1 MPSPDARWT
10 AADYA
15 PVITGSG
22 AVKLA
27 DSQVAP
33 LIAQARGYYTVDAP
47 DTAKTVA
54 ESARVEGSTRSI
66 VKKLQT
72 MVDGSEDFL
81 VLPWYSVSTVAREQA
96 LATFGALQL
105 RPSKPLLNPKTK
117 RAAKYELL
125 AGHDSV
131 LDTNP
136 ATPAEWIAQ
145 SPAVL
150 ITEGCLKG
158 DAALTALLLSAGAA
172 ADDLAVLT
180 DNAGTTASAEDAR
193 AKAQTL
199 LLAVPPR
206 DRVTIVSLVGVGN
219 WHNNVEW
226 STLKLDNRDV
236 LTAFDGDLRENRN
249 VWRQASKMWDLIEK
263 KRGIPKVVD
272 LGGANAEKDA
282 AVVGFVGKLGI
293 DDYLSHVGGW
303 PDLLHLIDDTLPP
316 EPRAAE
322 DDQYRPGDYRI
333 TADGL
338 TTQEYVRRPA
348 PDGSGDLFLWEDRL
362 PYGARVRSVSSL
374 HALTDITPR
383 VGFVTEQNTI
393 RSVKPGEAVIE
404 LSWEGDDGTTRT
416 ATITGTSELLLV
428 SPADWNRYGA
438 HIPDEIT
445 MLPDFPPTKG
455 KEADGFRRA
464 MKAHRAEETEQQ
476 DTWDTMGYV
485 PTRSG
490 WPVFIVGEQVL
501 GRTRDDELANRPGVT
516 EKVMDGVSRYGVNDT
531 YWAFYDAGNLQGWKD
546 QVRQDWTTIAD
557 AFIAN
562 CPWGDPA
569 IGAIALATALRPT
582 VPSQSITSVE
592 IYGGPSAGKSWLG
605 SFMMGFY
612 ASRPSAWTQHHLPG
626 SANDTFAALEHSVAR
641 TPLFVIDDI
650 APKTSRQKDEEQSE
664 KIEDLIRA
672 KQNGNSK
679 RRGTV
684 DGGQRA
690 KQLPRAVQVFTAENN
705 QVKASIRQR
714 MIGIPLGTLD
724 RSSKA
729 AEHIQDLRDSPDQ
742 PLSRLT
748 AAMIRFWVNIDP
760 DDSKVNELR
769 EDYADLP
776 VPSTWAEMHDIAQV
790 GIRDVKE
797 IMARSLGDDVD
808 RGLKDR
814 RSGMFAD
821 IAFTLDV
828 FRWLGTWAGVADDD
842 PLIRLFTDEEGLH
855 EKLVRYARRDLVLA
869 SKDSNTHRL
878 MRALRELMATG
889 KAHLEHPTVSGQR
902 PVQSGEDA
910 DLLNRACGWRVN
922 SRGEWEP
929 RGETIG
935 VVGIPTGVADAADG
949 PDGVPELVAL
959 FSSQSAFALAQ
970 RHYPDWIPSG
980 QRAADTWKQVW
991 THADGFAPA
1000 NWKPDQGVQT
1010 KARLAGSGE
1019 LDGTSARL
1027 RGVPVILSRML
1038 SVDDS

>member
-1 MPSPDARWT
+1 MTSSDALWT
-10 AADYA
+10 VSDYA
-15 PVITGSG
+15 PVVTGSG

-47 DTAKTVA
+47 DEAKTVA

-72 MVDGSEDFL
+72 MVDGAEDFL
-81 VLPWYSVSTVAREQA
+81 VLPWFSVSTVTREQA
-96 LATFGALQL
+96 LATYGALQL

-117 RAAKYELL
+117 KAAKYELL

-131 LDTNP
+131 LDANP

-145 SPAVL
+145 STTIL

-158 DAALTALLLSAGAA
+158 DAALTALLLSSGAA
-172 ADDLAVLT
+172 TEDLAVLR
-180 DNAGTTASAEDAR
+180 DDAGAVRAAEFAR
-193 AKAQTL
+193 AKAQAMM
-199 LLAVPPR
+199 LAVPVR

-263 KRGIPKVVD
+263 KRGVPKVVD
-272 LGGANAEKDA
+272 LGGPNAEKDA

-303 PDLLHLIDDTLPP
+303 PDLLHLIDDALPR
-316 EPRAAE
+316 EPRPAE
-322 DDQYRPGDYRI
+322 DDQYRPGDYR
-333 TADGL
+333 TTPDGL

-348 PDGSGDLFLWEDRL
+348 ADGSGEMFFWEDRL

-374 HALTDITPR
+374 HALTEITPR
-383 VGFVTEQNTI
+383 TGFVTEQNTI
-393 RSVKPGEAVIE
+393 RSVKPGEAIIE
-404 LSWEGDDGTTRT
+404 MFWEGDDGTQRT

-438 HIPDEIT
+438 HIPDEVT

-464 MKAHRAEETEQQ
+464 MKAFRADETEQQ

-490 WPVFIVGEQVL
+490 WPVFVVGAQAL
-501 GRTRDDELANRPGVT
+501 GRNREDELANRPGVT

-531 YWAFYDAGNLQGWKD
+531 YWQFYDADDLQGWKD
-546 QVRQDWTTIAD
+546 QVRKDWTTIAD

-569 IGAIALATALRPT
+569 IGAIALGTALRPT
-582 VPSQSITSVE
+582 VPSQSILSVE
-592 IYGGPSAGKSWLG
+592 IYGGPAAGKSWLA
-605 SFMMGFY
+605 SFMMAFY

-626 SANDTFAALEHSVAR
+626 SANDTFAALEHSVSR

-650 APKTSRQKDEEQSE
+650 APKTSRQKDEEQTE

-679 RRGTV
+679 RRGTI

-690 KQLPRAVQVFTAENN
+690 KQLPRAVQIFTAENN
-705 QVKASIRQR
+705 QVKASILQR
-714 MIGIPLGTLD
+714 LIGIPLGALD
-724 RSSKA
+724 RSSTA

-742 PLSRLT
+742 PLSRLA
-748 AAMIRFWVNIDP
+748 AAMIRFWVNVAP
-760 DDSKVNELR
+760 TESKVNELR

-776 VPSTWAEMHDIAQV
+776 DPSTWAEMHDIAKT
-790 GIRDVKE
+790 GIKDVKE
-797 IMARSLGDDVD
+797 IMFRRLGDDVD

-828 FRWLGTWAGVADDD
+828 FRWLGTWAGVSDDD
-842 PLIRLFTDEEGLH
+842 PLIRILTDEEGLH
-855 EKLVRYARRDLVLA
+855 NQLIQYARRDLIIA

-878 MRALRELMATG
+878 MRALRELLATG

-902 PVQSGEDA
+902 PFQTGDNA
-910 DLLNRACGWRVN
+910 DLQNRACGWRVN
-922 SRGEWEP
+922 TRGEWEP

-935 VVGIPTGVADAADG
+935 VVGIPTSAGDTPDAG
-949 PDGVPELVAL
+949 EQETVAL
-959 FSSQSAFALAQ
+959 FSSQSAFALAR

-1010 KARLAGSGE
+1010 KARLAGAGG
-1019 LDGTSARL
+1019 DNATTARL
-1027 RGVPVILSRML
+1027 RGVPVILSRL
-1038 SVDDS
+1038 LGVDDT